1 MLKDTL
7 LIRTL
12 LKKPCFVANWTFLQY
27 ILACYH
33 KFNFLSLSLLSC
45 RLALIGKKHWRQFLK
60 TLTVVEFLLF
70 HGPEQVAM
78 EFSSD
83 RDLIEDLTR
92 FNYVSERG

>member
-1 MLKDTL
+1 M
-7 LIRTL
+7 
-12 LKKPCFVANWTFLQY
+12 PGSVTFLQCV
-27 ILACYH
+27 LASYH
-33 KFNFLSLSLLSC
+33 RLNYFVVVALSC

-70 HGPEQVAM
+70 HGPEQLGM